1 MLSYIGQGLLSR
13 QVKNKAG
20 ERNFA
25 ERAMNKVKIV
35 KSCWCST
42 MLDDWFSSLM
52 ILASEK
58 DTVDKL
64 AVDNVISWQFRA
76 IAETVVAEVA
86 ELGRSRLA

>member
-1 MLSYIGQGLLSR
+1 
-13 QVKNKAG
+13 
-20 ERNFA
+20 
-25 ERAMNKVKIV
+25 
-35 KSCWCST
+35 